1 MTKYDLYFYSL
12 IGGIVLIML
21 GAFYKIQHH
30 PGGSDI
36 LATGLL
42 ISLYWFFMG
51 LAGLFRSNTLSP
63 GQRVL
68 WLAGFL
74 LFTWPAGL
82 LWYFREIKP
91 LREKNNK
98 DQDNP
103 E

>member
-12 IGGIVLIML
+12 VASMVLIML
-21 GAFYKIQHH
+21 GAFYKIQNH
-30 PGGSDI
+30 PGSGDI

-42 ISLYWFFMG
+42 MSLYWLIMG
-51 LAGLFRSNTLSP
+51 IAGIFRSKTLTP

-74 LFTWPAGL
+74 LFTWAAAL

-91 LREKNNK
+91 YREKSKK
-98 DQDNP
+98 DKENV